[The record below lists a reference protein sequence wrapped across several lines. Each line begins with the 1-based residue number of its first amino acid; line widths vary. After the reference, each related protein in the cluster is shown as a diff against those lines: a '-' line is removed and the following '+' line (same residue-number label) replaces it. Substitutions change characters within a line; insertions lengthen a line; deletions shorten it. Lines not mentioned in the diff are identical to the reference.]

1 MPERG
6 TGPVSPSSA
15 QARLNQLLARHGA
28 RLRALVLRHCSS
40 NQGLDPDDIEQ
51 EVRIRLWRA
60 VERETN
66 SVLPA
71 SYIQRVVVTTVID
84 ALRRN
89 RPDMALPLP
98 EPGQEAGVEALMEQV
113 GPVRSASDRQR
124 LDMVQAAIQALPERR
139 RQPVRLGLQG
149 FTPDEIGELLGMT
162 GTMAKNL
169 MYRGLYELRDRL
181 RAAGLDGLEDDD

>member
-1 MPERG
+1 M
-6 TGPVSPSSA
+6 TSSSA
-15 QARLNQLLARHGA
+15 QTRLNQLLTLHGP

-60 VERETN
+60 VERETKTA
-66 SVLPA
+66 LPA

-84 ALRRN
+84 ALRRSK
-89 RPDMALPLP
+89 AEQTVPLP
-98 EPGQEAGVEALMEQV
+98 ESGQEAGVEALLEQI

-149 FTPDEIGELLGMT
+149 FTPDEIGELLEMT